1 MIKGKSA
8 IVTGAGSGIGRAAAI
23 SLAQA
28 GCNVVV
34 CGRRRDALDATSR
47 LCPSEAKVQSVSADV
62 GVEADVI
69 RLFDETI
76 AAFGRVDVV
85 FNNAGAGM
93 EALPVEDTSLDAFEA
108 VVHVKLIGAFLVARE
123 AVRRMKAQTPQGGR
137 IINNG
142 SISAYVPRPN
152 AVAYNMTKHAV
163 LGLTKSVALEG
174 RAHNI
179 ACGEIDIGNT
189 GTEMTAQMA
198 TGKLQANGTMA
209 PEPTF
214 NVQHVAD
221 AIVYMANLPL
231 DTNVLSMN
239 VMATGMP
246 YVGRG

>member
-1 MIKGKSA
+1 MDKTA
-8 IVTGAGSGIGRAAAI
+8 IVTGAGSGIGRATAVR
-23 SLAQA
+23 LAENGFRVVMA
-28 GCNVVV
+28 GRNLARLEETA
-34 CGRRRDALDATSR
+34 G
-47 LCPSEAKVQSVSADV
+47 LCPQTAQTLAVAVDV
-62 GVEADVI
+62 GIEEDVV
-69 RLFDETI
+69 RLFDEAVQT
-76 AAFGRVDVV
+76 FGHVDVV
-85 FNNAGAGM
+85 FNNAGIGM
-93 EALPVEDTSLDAFEA
+93 EALPVEETPLATFET
-108 VVHVKLIGAFLVARE
+108 VVRTNLVGAFLVARE
-123 AVRRMKAQTPQGGR
+123 AVRRMKAQKPQGGR

-174 RAHNI
+174 RAFNI

-189 GTEMTAQMA
+189 ATDMTAAMA
-198 TGKLQANGTMA
+198 SGKLQANGTIA

-214 NVQHVAD
+214 DVRHVAD

-239 VMATGMP
+239 VMATAMP

>member
-1 MIKGKSA
+1 MIEGKTA
-8 IVTGAGSGIGRAAAI
+8 IVTGAGSGIGRAAAVGL
-23 SLAQA
+23 SQA
-28 GCNVVV
+28 GCHVVL
-34 CGRRRDALDATSR
+34 CGRRRDALEETSR
-47 LCPSEAKVQSVSADV
+47 LCSDAAKTLVISADV
-62 GVEADVI
+62 GAEQDVL

-76 AAFGRVDVV
+76 DSLGRVDLV
-85 FNNAGAGM
+85 FNNAGTGM
-93 EALPVEDTSLDAFEA
+93 PALPVEDTPLDAFEA
-108 VVHVKLIGAFLVARE
+108 VVRVNLTGAFLVARE

-142 SISAYVPRPN
+142 SISAYVPRPH

-174 RAHNI
+174 RAFNI

-198 TGKLQANGTMA
+198 SGKLQANGTMA

-239 VMATGMP
+239 VMATNMP